1 MPLVCL
7 HTAEVHRAT
16 FDGLRDRISPDTPI
30 QHLVRE
36 DWLQRAQGGLDE
48 ALSSEVASV
57 VKAAPGPVICTC
69 TTLGEVAE
77 AAGAIRIDRPMMH
90 RAAEN
95 FGDILLVYCLR
106 STEQPSYDLLE
117 QEMKA
122 AGNPHKIAPLFLG
135 QHWPLFEEGHP
146 HAFARSVAMDI
157 RNVVSQRS
165 GIRAVVLAQ
174 ASMAGAAML
183 LSDLN
188 TPVLASPVLALKEG
202 LARL

>member
-1 MPLVCL
+1 MSLLCL

-16 FDGLRDRISPDTPI
+16 FDGLRDRISPGTPI
-30 QHLVRE
+30 RHVVRE
-36 DWLQRAQGGLDE
+36 DWLQRAQTGLDPLLK
-48 ALSSEVASV
+48 AEVTQTINTAT
-57 VKAAPGPVICTC
+57 GPVICTC
-69 TTLGEVAE
+69 TTLGPVAE
-77 AAGAIRIDRPMMH
+77 TAGAIRIDRPMMR

-95 FGDILLVYCLR
+95 FGDILLAYCLQ
-106 STEQPSYDLLE
+106 STEQPSHDLLA

-122 AGNPHKIAPLFLG
+122 AGNPYRIAPLFLG
-135 QHWPLFEEGHP
+135 QHWPLFEQGHP
-146 HAFARSVAMDI
+146 HAFARAVAMDI

-183 LSDLN
+183 LSDLP

-202 LARL
+202 LAQL